1 MNQPQRALLHP
12 LRIALALGILAAAFP
27 LPAETPPAGSVTA
40 VRFWTLDK
48 VTRVAIETTAE
59 CKYRTEWVDA
69 PDRLF
74 LDLAETRLGIVERG
88 VHIVK
93 VNDSLVRQIRVA
105 QNQPRVTRVVLEMV
119 RPAEYEIS
127 QLSNPPRIIIEIRGK
142 GAPAVTPPPPTQTR
156 ATPAPTPVPA
166 QPPTPVPTKMPT
178 PAPRQTVAMAT
189 PVPTPIPTPTPA
201 RVVPTPTPRPTPT
214 PTPAFTPTLVP
225 TPTPTVAPVVKSE
238 TARPGPDPKGPAPKP
253 AGKLSNG
260 NSTLTRALG
269 LKLGKVVLDPGH
281 GGHDTGTI
289 GPGGLT
295 EKELV
300 LDIALRL
307 GALIE
312 QRLGSEVLFTRN
324 DDTFIALQERTDFAN
339 RSKADLF
346 LSIHANSSSYAAA
359 TGSETYYLNFTTS
372 KVDLEV
378 AARENAGHGMPM
390 HELSELVRKIALK
403 EKIDESREF
412 ASRVQISLFS
422 TWTKLGTQPKNR
434 GVKKAPFVVLIG
446 AEMPSVLAEVGFV
459 SNPHDENLLKR
470 PDQRQRLAEALYKGI
485 AQYAATLSQYPGVQA
500 QN

>member
-1 MNQPQRALLHP
+1 MHQPQRALLP
-12 LRIALALGILAAAFP
+12 PVRFALALGILAAAFP

-40 VRFWTLDK
+40 VRFWSLDK

-74 LDLAETRLGIVERG
+74 LDLAETRLGLVERG
-88 VHIVK
+88 VHVVK

-105 QNQPRVTRVVLEMV
+105 QNQPRVTRVVLEMM

-142 GAPAVTPPPPTQTR
+142 GTPAVTPPPPTQTR

-166 QPPTPVPTKMPT
+166 QPPTPVPTRVPT
-178 PAPRQTVAMAT
+178 PAPKQTIAMAT
-189 PVPTPIPTPTPA
+189 PLPTP
-201 RVVPTPTPRPTPT
+201 VPTPT

-225 TPTPTVAPVVKSE
+225 TPTPTPAPVVKSE
-238 TARPGPDPKGPAPKP
+238 TARPGPDPNGPAPKP

-281 GGHDTGTI
+281 GGHDTGTT
-289 GPGGLT
+289 GPGGLM

-372 KVDLEV
+372 KVDLDV

-412 ASRVQISLFS
+412 ASRVQISLFN
-422 TWTKLGTQPKNR
+422 TWTKLGAQPKNR

-446 AEMPSVLAEVGFV
+446 AEMPSVLAEVGFI
-459 SNPHDENLLKR
+459 SNPHDEGLLKR

-485 AQYAATLSQYPGVQA
+485 AQYAATLSQYPGIQA